1 MYNTERTH
9 TIGVDRLSRVMS
21 PTAAT
26 AIKVLVFMTVVVAIL
41 CVSCGEV
48 QEAPDRLQSPSEAI
62 GVVKQHL
69 SSHTYDIRTAV
80 HLENDNSCES
90 RGGLLHGSTCYVNT
104 QQSCSII
111 DEQGA
116 EWSAVFVPADRRG
129 NVTRYWEVEVER
141 DAPFLG
147 KNRLHWLVYEK
158 SGRVVSQ
165 TEPEC

>member
-1 MYNTERTH
+1 LN
-9 TIGVDRLSRVMS
+9 RVVS
-21 PTAAT
+21 PTAAV
-26 AIKVLVFMTVVVAIL
+26 ALKVLVFMTVVVAVAL
-41 CVSCGEV
+41 VSCRGP

-69 SSHTYDIRTAV
+69 SVHTYDIRTAIE
-80 HLENDNSCES
+80 LEAEDSCEG
-90 RGGLLHGSTCYVNT
+90 RGGLQHGSTCYVST

-111 DEQGA
+111 DEPGA

-147 KNRLHWLVYEK
+147 KNRLSWLVYEK

-165 TEPEC
+165 TEPAC